1 MNIDITLTEDMCDAV
16 LERYGYTTE
25 KTLLYYNVYE
35 DYNAED
41 TDENLRSVEYIL
53 AYPEEQRPDELN
65 SKHPM
70 IEDLENFK
78 RETVI
83 ERLFNQWLFETMCAS
98 DTKRE

>member
-1 MNIDITLTEDMCDAV
+1 MNIDITLTEDMCNAV
-16 LERYGYTTE
+16 LKRYRYTTE

-35 DYNAED
+35 NYNAED

-65 SKHPM
+65 SEYP
-70 IEDLENFK
+70 IIRDLENFK

-98 DTKRE
+98 ATKRE